1 MRKKVATKMSDQLDR
16 AMLDNGIRYNP
27 EYLNRIRKKRREE
40 KQAAME
46 AERDR
51 VKKELEDQKR
61 EKEAKKQR
69 NLDEARERQKAAI
82 ERNISANIAV
92 KEIIS
97 IVAEK
102 HLMKYKDVV
111 GPRRTHRVVAAR
123 WEAMRTVHEMKPWMS
138 VAQIAR
144 AFNRDHTTALHA
156 LGRLAK
162 TKGKKCQ

>member
-1 MRKKVATKMSDQLDR
+1 MSDQLER
-16 AMLDNGIRYNP
+16 ATLDNGIRYNP
-27 EYLNRIRKKRREE
+27 EYLDRIRKKRREG

-51 VKKELEDQKR
+51 VKKELEDQKQK
-61 EKEAKKQR
+61 KEAEKQR
-69 NLDEARERQKAAI
+69 KIDEAKERQKAAI
-82 ERNISANIAV
+82 ERNISAKMAV

-102 HLMKYKDVV
+102 HLMKYEDVV

-123 WEAMRTVHEMKPWMS
+123 WEAMRAVHEMKPWMS

-144 AFNRDHTTALHA
+144 VFNRDHTTALYA

-162 TKGKKCQ
+162 TKGKK

>member
-1 MRKKVATKMSDQLDR
+1 
-16 AMLDNGIRYNP
+16 MLDNGIRYNP
-27 EYLNRIRKKRREE
+27 AYLAQIRKKRREE

-46 AERDR
+46 AELDR

-61 EKEAKKQR
+61 EKEAEKQR

-82 ERNISANIAV
+82 ERNISAKMSV

-102 HLMKYKDVV
+102 HGTKYEDVV
-111 GPRRTHRVVAAR
+111 GPRRAHRVVAAR
-123 WEAMRTVHEMKPWMS
+123 WEAMRALHELKPRMS

-144 AFNRDHTTALHA
+144 AFNRDHTTALYA

>member
-1 MRKKVATKMSDQLDR
+1 MSYQSDR

-27 EYLNRIRKKRREE
+27 AYLAQIRKKRREE
-40 KQAAME
+40 KQAILK

-61 EKEAKKQR
+61 EKEAEKQR
-69 NLDEARERQKAAI
+69 HIDEVNKRQKAAI
-82 ERNISANIAV
+82 ERNISANIPA

-102 HLMKYKDVV
+102 HRMKYEDVV
-111 GPRRTHRVVAAR
+111 GHRRSHRIVAAR
-123 WEAMRTVHEMKPWMS
+123 WEAMRAIHEMKPWMS

-156 LGRLAK
+156 LGRLSK